1 MPSLASFI
9 QFTKVHQWL
18 DELFLAHQ
26 TALLSL
32 NLAEARQWLN
42 LYETN
47 LLLHIKDEDER
58 LIPLYGAR
66 ASEIPGGAVEF
77 FSGEHKKIR
86 RFLAEFDEMLQQLR
100 NRKKLQLKH
109 GVIQLLD
116 REGMYKGLLAH
127 HHAREHNVLYPWLDW
142 LTSEAERQQLLE
154 QCSSLRAYN
163 ESAKAP
169 RAG

>member
-1 MPSLASFI
+1 MPGTASFI

-18 DELFLAHQ
+18 DELFIGHQ

-32 NLAEARQWLN
+32 NLAEARQLLN

-47 LLLHIKDEDER
+47 LLLHIKDEDEL

-66 ASEIPGGAVEF
+66 ASDIPGGAVEF
-77 FSGEHKKIR
+77 FEGEHKKIR
-86 RFLAEFDEMLQQLR
+86 RFLAEFNERLEHLG
-100 NRKKLQLKH
+100 NLKKLQLKH
-109 GVIQLLD
+109 GIIQLLD

-127 HHAREHNVLYPWLDW
+127 HNAREHNVLYPWLDW
-142 LTSEAERQQLLE
+142 LTSEAEREQLLE

-163 ESAKAP
+163 ESAQAS
-169 RAG
+169 RTG